1 MHLPPAIFLMGPT
14 ASGKSQIALEIAAH
28 FPVEIIN
35 VDSAQIYR
43 YMDIGT
49 AKPSSLILQ
58 QIPHHLTDIID
69 PVQHYS
75 AAQFRQ
81 DALEL
86 MQDITARHKI
96 PLLVGGTML
105 YFKALLEGLS
115 ELPSADKNLR
125 SILEKEAS
133 VIGWPAM
140 HRRLLQLDPDT
151 AKRIQ
156 PTDSQRIQRALEIC
170 LLTDKPLSEVIQTS
184 QPSADLP
191 YHPIQIALAPDNRS
205 ELHHRIAERFQ
216 TMLSTGLI
224 EEVSSLRERYPELD
238 THYPSMRCV
247 GYRQTW
253 LYLDNQISRTELH
266 DRGIAATRQL
276 AKRQLTWLRSL
287 NKRYPIQT
295 FDCLSS
301 QLSQQVIHFLS
312 PQIDKL
318 QSHSRK

>member
-1 MHLPPAIFLMGPT
+1 MHLSPAIFLMGPT
-14 ASGKSQIALEIAAH
+14 ASGKSQIALEITTH

-75 AAQFRQ
+75 VAQFRQ
-81 DALEL
+81 NALAL

-125 SILEKEAS
+125 SMLEKEAS
-133 VIGWPAM
+133 VVGWPAM
-140 HRRLLQLDPDT
+140 HQKLLQLDLET

-170 LLTDKPLSEVIQTS
+170 LLTDKPLSEIIQAS
-184 QPSADLP
+184 QPSVDFP
-191 YHPIQIALAPDNRS
+191 YHPIQIALIPDNRS
-205 ELHHRIAERFQ
+205 ELHHRIAKRFQ
-216 TMLSTGLI
+216 NMLSSGLV
-224 EEVSSLRERYPELD
+224 EEVSLLRKRFPELD
-238 THYPSMRCV
+238 TQHPSMRCV

-253 LYLDNQISRTELH
+253 LFLNNQISRNELH
-266 DRGIAATRQL
+266 DKGIAATRQL

-287 NKRYPIQT
+287 NKQYPIQT

-301 QLSQQVIHFLS
+301 QLSQQVIHFLTT
-312 PQIDKL
+312 QIDRIQL
-318 QSHSRK
+318 R

>member
-1 MHLPPAIFLMGPT
+1 MGPT
-14 ASGKSQIALEIAAH
+14 ASGKSQIALEITTH

-75 AAQFRQ
+75 VAQFRQ
-81 DALEL
+81 NALAL

-125 SILEKEAS
+125 SMLEKEAS
-133 VIGWPAM
+133 VVGWPAM
-140 HRRLLQLDPDT
+140 HQKLLQLDLET

-170 LLTDKPLSEVIQTS
+170 LLTDKPLSEIIQAS
-184 QPSADLP
+184 QPSVDFP
-191 YHPIQIALAPDNRS
+191 YHPIQIALIPDNRS
-205 ELHHRIAERFQ
+205 ELHHRIAKRFQ
-216 TMLSTGLI
+216 NMLSSGLV
-224 EEVSSLRERYPELD
+224 EEVSLLRKRFPELD
-238 THYPSMRCV
+238 TQHPSMRCV

-253 LYLDNQISRTELH
+253 LFLNNQISRNELH
-266 DRGIAATRQL
+266 DKGIAATRQL

-287 NKRYPIQT
+287 NKQYPIQT

-301 QLSQQVIHFLS
+301 QLSQQVIHFLTT
-312 PQIDKL
+312 QIDRIQL
-318 QSHSRK
+318 R

>member
-14 ASGKSQIALEIAAH
+14 ASGKSQIALEIATH

-35 VDSAQIYR
+35 VDSAQVYR
-43 YMDIGT
+43 YMNIGT

-75 AAQFRQ
+75 VAQFRQ
-81 DALEL
+81 DTLEL
-86 MQDITARHKI
+86 MQSITARHKI

-184 QPSADLP
+184 QPSTDLP
-191 YHPIQIALAPDNRS
+191 YHPIQIALVPENRI

-216 TMLSTGLI
+216 TMLSAGLI
-224 EEVSSLRERYPELD
+224 EEVSSLRKRFPELD
-238 THYPSMRCV
+238 TQYPSMRCV

-253 LYLDNQISRTELH
+253 LYLNNQISRTDLP
-266 DRGIAATRQL
+266 DKGIAATRQL

-287 NKRYPIQT
+287 NKHYPIQT
-295 FDCLSS
+295 FDCLSP
-301 QLSQQVIHFLS
+301 QLSQQVIHFLA
-312 PQIDKL
+312 PKIDKL
-318 QSHSRK
+318 QHHSQK